1 MRAWL
6 SAVALA
12 AACGNGSMMNPVDG
26 SGSPDGSDAGS
37 DAVIPPGWD
46 MLISRPWS
54 LPTAGS
60 EAFKCVRIQVP
71 QDMWISGFKALA
83 PTGTHHSLLTIDPDT
98 TQTGEF
104 NCDPAVGFNGTST
117 RLLYASGLNTNELM
131 FPQGTAVHIPAGAY
145 ITLNLHLLASGDFG
159 IHDTSGVLVKTV
171 DHSQVVHEI
180 DATLA
185 GAKRIDFPADGQD
198 HLVTGGCAAPN
209 TWHVFALWPHMHES
223 GVHSKLIFTENNV
236 SNTVLDEPFDFSAE
250 QVYPMS
256 ETVVNQGDLITVDC
270 IYNAGM
276 HTCDY
281 ANHGA
286 CVPGTCY
293 PDNLCHIPYGESSAG
308 EMCYVAMYK
317 YPAGDAPVYGCGT
330 E

>member
-12 AACGNGSMMNPVDG
+12 AACGNGSMNNPVDG
-26 SGSPDGSDAGS
+26 SGSTDGSDAGS
-37 DAVIPPGWD
+37 DAAIPPGWK
-46 MLISRPWS
+46 MLIARSWS
-54 LPTAGS
+54 LPSAGD
-60 EAFKCVRIQVP
+60 EAFECVRIQVKE
-71 QDMWISGFKALA
+71 DTWISAFKPLA
-83 PTGTHHSLLTIDPDT
+83 PTGTHHSLLTLDPVT
-98 TQTGEF
+98 TQTGDF
-104 NCDPAVGFNGTST
+104 DCDPAVGFNGSTT
-117 RLLYASGLNTNELM
+117 RLLYASGLNTNPLV

-159 IHDTSGVLVKTV
+159 IHGMSGVLVQTV
-171 DHSQVVHEI
+171 DPSQVVHEI

-185 GAKRIDFPADGQD
+185 GAKAINFPADGAN

-209 TWHVFALWPHMHES
+209 TWHVFALWPHMHEA
-223 GVHSKLIFTENNV
+223 GVHAKLIFTENNV

-250 QVYPMS
+250 QVYPMN
-256 ETVVNQGDLITVDC
+256 ETVVNQNDLITVDC
-270 IYNAGM
+270 TYNAGM
-276 HTCDY
+276 HTCSY
-281 ANHGA
+281 PGGA

-293 PDNLCHIPYGESSAG
+293 PDGFCHIPYGENSAG

-317 YPAGDAPVYGCGT
+317 YPAGDVPVYGCGS